1 MTSYRSPREWIQR
14 FGRKK
19 TSQDKLNQNTFGVDN
34 TSFEY
39 EIESYL
45 EHHAVKFQNVFDAN
59 CYLYLSRA
67 MDWFDL
73 AEHGK
78 STQDVFSK
86 FNVEKALIM
95 SVNSDILFPPQQQK
109 EIAECLS
116 QSGSKVEYKEL
127 NSIQGHDSFLVDI
140 DTFGFEIQKFM
151 KI

>member
-14 FGRKK
+14 FGRKR

-86 FNVEKALIM
+86 FNVEK
-95 SVNSDILFPPQQQK
+95 
-109 EIAECLS
+109 
-116 QSGSKVEYKEL
+116 
-127 NSIQGHDSFLVDI
+127 H
-140 DTFGFEIQKFM
+140 
-151 KI
+151 